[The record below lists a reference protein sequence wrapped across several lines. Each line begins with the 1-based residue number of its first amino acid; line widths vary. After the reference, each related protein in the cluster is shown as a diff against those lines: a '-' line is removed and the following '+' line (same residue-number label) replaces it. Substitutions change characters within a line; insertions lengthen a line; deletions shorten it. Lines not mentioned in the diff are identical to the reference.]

1 MHSLEDIKCY
11 NFFTPII
18 VGKDLLPRRINL
30 ICKINNRSFMYEAY
44 AIVYTYYNFFKQ
56 RRGNFLKRYGVVLLH
71 AIY

>member
-1 MHSLEDIKCY
+1 
-11 NFFTPII
+11 
-18 VGKDLLPRRINL
+18 
-30 ICKINNRSFMYEAY
+30 MYEAY